1 MQAIRQGW
9 SRWGLIALG
18 AGTLL
23 ALLLWWRAL
32 VSVLLMVISA
42 ALLASLMLPLSVRF
56 EKRMKP
62 SGAAALALFI
72 LITGLLIFLGLI
84 VPAVSAQ
91 TEQLF
96 LQLPT
101 ILEQLDVWSTRANEW
116 LDAIGA
122 PGLPDIPGSLMNLD
136 LSIIVTG
143 IVHYAGDVLGQLAQ
157 WLIVPMLAFYFIKDR
172 ERFCHGLT
180 MMIPIKHRRKA
191 LWIASEMRRAL
202 LMYVRGHALVSL
214 FVGVLSA
221 VGLLIL
227 GVPSWLAL
235 GVWIAL
241 TDLVPYFGPI
251 LGAIPI
257 LLFSPALGMTK
268 TLWALGVMLVV
279 NQVEGNFVTPNV
291 ISDQMGIH
299 PVTVLIA
306 LLLGNLMFGLW
317 GIVLSLPALIV
328 GKTVTR
334 TLHAASETPPEVCAQ
349 KRLL

>member
-1 MQAIRQGW
+1 MRQGW
-9 SRWGLIALG
+9 SRRGLIALG
-18 AGTLL
+18 VGALL

-32 VSVLLMVISA
+32 VSVLLTVISA

-84 VPAVSAQ
+84 VPTISVQ

-101 ILEQLDVWSTRANEW
+101 ILERLDVWSSRANEW

-122 PGLPDIPGSLMNLD
+122 PSLPDIPGSLMNLD

-143 IVHYAGDVLGQLAQ
+143 IVHYAGGVLGQLAQ
-157 WLIVPMLAFYFIKDR
+157 WLIVPILAFYFIKDR

-191 LWIASEMRRAL
+191 MWIASETRRAL
-202 LMYVRGHALVSL
+202 LIYVRGHALVSL
-214 FVGVLSA
+214 LVGVLSA

-268 TLWALGVMLVV
+268 TLWSLGIILAV

-291 ISDQMGIH
+291 IGDHIGIH

-328 GKTVTR
+328 GKTVAR
-334 TLHAASETPPEVCAQ
+334 TLHAASETPPAACAQ